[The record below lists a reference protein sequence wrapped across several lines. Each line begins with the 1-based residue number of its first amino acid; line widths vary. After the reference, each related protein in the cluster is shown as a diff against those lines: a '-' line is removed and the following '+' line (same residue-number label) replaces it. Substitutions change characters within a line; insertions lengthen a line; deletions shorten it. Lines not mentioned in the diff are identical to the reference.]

1 MIDVPVTRQSSLT
14 SETFASSGTA
24 SSASELSN
32 VVDISTRAEWRPYQP
47 TQVQMVGFTD
57 WLSIYQRHYRNDLP
71 KVSDGAVM
79 RIDKHGEVETVTL
92 KKSRIE
98 GSHESA
104 VFIRCDGETVW
115 FEGNVSKWGR
125 PDNLFG
131 YTFLQCLEI
140 INGLLQRHGLPPFTE
155 GDKYW
160 TCFKGEPR
168 SVWTGAVVTR
178 IDMTCNFATG
188 SKEDAYAYMRYLQ
201 SQQASRMK
209 TGTYGDGET
218 VDFGRG
224 SRSHYLKAYLKGPE
238 LRRHAGKVLDV
249 QGIEDGTVK
258 DYEKG
263 ITNPYVHTL
272 ANWCDAVGLVRVE
285 LTFKATKLH
294 NMGCHYLGGF
304 DMKQLELEFER
315 LSEVFTRSSAE
326 TDDMSQLPKALLN
339 TYLMWKEGIDLTVKL
354 SRATFYRHRRELLP
368 YGFDIAIKSNVVQLK
383 TRTRVIKLGPVS
395 MPDWYELPPIER
407 SRNGTHH

>member
-14 SETFASSGTA
+14 GETFASSGAA

-79 RIDKHGEVETVTL
+79 RIDKHGEVDTVTL

-140 INGLLQRHGLPPFTE
+140 INGLLQRHGLP
-155 GDKYW
+155 
-160 TCFKGEPR
+160 R
-168 SVWTGAVVTR
+168 LRRVISTGR
-178 IDMTCNFATG
+178 
-188 SKEDAYAYMRYLQ
+188 
-201 SQQASRMK
+201 ASR
-209 TGTYGDGET
+209 
-218 VDFGRG
+218 VSLAASGRVPW
-224 SRSHYLKAYLKGPE
+224 SHAS
-238 LRRHAGKVLDV
+238 
-249 QGIEDGTVK
+249 T
-258 DYEKG
+258 
-263 ITNPYVHTL
+263 
-272 ANWCDAVGLVRVE
+272 
-285 LTFKATKLH
+285 
-294 NMGCHYLGGF
+294 
-304 DMKQLELEFER
+304 
-315 LSEVFTRSSAE
+315 
-326 TDDMSQLPKALLN
+326 
-339 TYLMWKEGIDLTVKL
+339 
-354 SRATFYRHRRELLP
+354 
-368 YGFDIAIKSNVVQLK
+368 
-383 TRTRVIKLGPVS
+383 
-395 MPDWYELPPIER
+395 
-407 SRNGTHH
+407 